1 MNLLINNCMPMNR
14 KMLKTI
20 PAIALLA
27 CTAHCQAQT
36 TVTTAGGEAGTVSF
50 TVGQTFVAPASS
62 DAGSITPGV
71 QQAYEITIVNG
82 IDNTQI
88 TLEAEVYPNPTAD
101 WLTLSVDDTDAA
113 TLHYTL
119 TDANGRTITAA
130 DIVDAQTAIDMG
142 RYAQGVYLLRVDDG
156 NKPLKTFRI
165 VKK

>member
-1 MNLLINNCMPMNR
+1 MPMNR

-62 DAGSITPGV
+62 DAGSVTPGV

-82 IDNTQI
+82 IENTQI
-88 TLEAEVYPNPTAD
+88 SLEAEVYPNPTAD
-101 WLTLSVDDTDAA
+101 WLTLSVVDTDAA

-119 TDANGRTITAA
+119 TDANGRTIAAA
-130 DIVDAQTAIDMG
+130 DIVEPQTAIDMG

-156 NKPLKTFRI
+156 NKVLKTFRI